1 MEREH
6 METNK
11 KFKQYLNRKPK
22 KPKQQNNP
30 KKALSN

>member
-22 KPKQQNNP
+22 NPNNKTTP
-30 KKALSN
+30 KKH